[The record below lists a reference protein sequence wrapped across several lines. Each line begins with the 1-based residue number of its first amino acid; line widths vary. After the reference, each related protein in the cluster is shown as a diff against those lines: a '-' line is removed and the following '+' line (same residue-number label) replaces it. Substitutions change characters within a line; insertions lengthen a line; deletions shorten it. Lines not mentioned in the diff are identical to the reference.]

1 MFFDNQKYYDFV
13 EKCRTSGIN
22 VPIIPGLKPITTKSQ
37 LSMIP
42 HRFKVDLPNE
52 LVIAI
57 AKAKDNKEVKEIGIN
72 WCIQQ
77 SKDLMKN
84 GAPVLHYY
92 SMGKSEVVK
101 RIASEVF
108 KD

>member
-1 MFFDNQKYYDFV
+1 
-13 EKCRTSGIN
+13 
-22 VPIIPGLKPITTKSQ
+22 
-37 LSMIP
+37 MIP

-77 SKDLMKN
+77 SKDLMKT
-84 GAPVLHYY
+84 ALQFFIIILWE
-92 SMGKSEVVK
+92 KVK
-101 RIASEVF
+101 W
-108 KD
+108 